1 MHPYLYPGLEAGP
14 QTIRRLIRQIGPD
27 QMDVPT
33 HPDRFSPRYVVAHLA
48 DWEPISRGR
57 MQTAVANPGAGVP
70 GIDEVVRA
78 EEQGY
83 SSWDPLEQA
92 EVFITRRAETL
103 AFLKSLAP
111 EDWAKTSVH
120 SERGAMTVYDY
131 ANMEL
136 GHDLYHVIQLASVL
150 RGDGK

>member
-1 MHPYLYPGLEAGP
+1 MHAYLYLGLEAGP
-14 QTIRRLIRQIGPD
+14 RTIRSLIRRIQRD
-27 QMDVPT
+27 NWDKPT

-57 MQTAVANPGAGVP
+57 MQTAANHPGAAVP

-83 SSWDPLEQA
+83 AKWDPIEQA
-92 EVFITRRAETL
+92 EAFIQRRSETI
-103 AFLKSLAP
+103 AFLKSLKS
-111 EDWAKTSVH
+111 EDWKKTSVH
-120 SERGAMTVYDY
+120 SERGEMSIYDY

-136 GHDLYHVIQLASVL
+136 GHDLYHVVQLCAAL
-150 RGDGK
+150 DKEEQ